1 MNKLKKIRNRIYTV
15 ISSFVTVTF
24 LTMSGFAQGNFA
36 NSVIATGTK
45 NLIADVSSWLTSIA
59 ITVTAVVCVY
69 LFVRRA
75 MSDEQDKKQWDNR
88 LKITAVSGI
97 GAITATAL
105 IGVIASYF
113 GG

>member
-1 MNKLKKIRNRIYTV
+1 MNKLKKIRNRIYNA
-15 ISSFVTVTF
+15 ISSFMAVTF
-24 LTMSGFAQGNFA
+24 LTMSVFAEGNIA

-45 NLIADVSSWLTSIA
+45 KLIADVSSWLTSIA

-113 GG
+113 VG